1 MMENLSDEQMQM
13 LLMGIRDTYKHIV
26 EKGTPDEQKN
36 LINNL
41 AADEAMLNTLTQ
53 MLEKVRNK
61 NSMGMG
67 GRMY

>member
-1 MMENLSDEQMQM
+1 M
-13 LLMGIRDTYKHIV
+13 LLMGIRDTYKHIA